1 RPRAALRNGPPQA
14 APIHRRPA
22 RGAISARRLLP
33 SYPASARAEHGSGTA
48 DTVCPS
54 RRLPQNEPA
63 VGPAT
68 TRASPAASTFAPA
81 IPPIRTPG
89 RQQFIRFTFVHPARP
104 RPSMRGHER
113 AGPPAHPCRTKNLR
127 RPSGRRRF
135 SPIPHPSCQRV
146 LQRRPHPPPPPPPPR
161 AMPSTMFSSPSR
173 YVVASIPLP
182 CALSSISLSIRRR
195 YCSPMT
201 PGLIPE
207 AYTLPSS
214 VLPAVSRL
222 SATEK

>member
-1 RPRAALRNGPPQA
+1 VAPQRPRLGLVEVVRDLFTGQHPEEPRDPLGNWPTHA
-14 APIHRRPA
+14 APIPRRPA
-22 RGAISARRLLP
+22 RAANTATRLLP
-33 SYPASARAEHGSGTA
+33 SYPASARAEHGSGAA

-113 AGPPAHPCRTKNLR
+113 AG
-127 RPSGRRRF
+127 
-135 SPIPHPSCQRV
+135 
-146 LQRRPHPPPPPPPPR
+146 
-161 AMPSTMFSSPSR
+161 
-173 YVVASIPLP
+173 
-182 CALSSISLSIRRR
+182 
-195 YCSPMT
+195 
-201 PGLIPE
+201 
-207 AYTLPSS
+207 
-214 VLPAVSRL
+214 
-222 SATEK
+222 